1 VARASG
7 LRRNDRGDSS
17 VLLAMT
23 FLRAAATGLTLGV
36 LAAALL
42 TFTLAI
48 RGYALGQIWWLVLGT
63 AVVFAVGVAAVE
75 LMRRMEEPGSSSR

>member
-1 VARASG
+1 MARASG

-48 RGYALGQIWWLVLGT
+48 RGYALAQIWWLVLGT